1 MPRFALDSPAHQALV
16 GGVVSLADRL
26 GLPIVAEG
34 VETAEQYEALRTFGC
49 RWAQGYHLGRPAPL
63 AALALVDERA
73 RSLR

>member
-1 MPRFALDSPAHQALV
+1 MAERV
-16 GGVVSLADRL
+16 

-34 VETAEQYEALRTFGC
+34 VETEEQLEALRALGC

-63 AALALVDERA
+63 AALSLVDERA